1 MNRKTK
7 IFKDFSKMATD
18 AFGTFSGLRKEI
30 ETIAKIKI
38 DKMINRADLVKR
50 EEFETLKLI
59 VKRLSTKNQKLER
72 LIKNI
77 KKKGIKKPR

>member
-50 EEFETLKLI
+50 EEFETLK
-59 VKRLSTKNQKLER
+59 
-72 LIKNI
+72 
-77 KKKGIKKPR
+77 

>member
-38 DKMINRADLVKR
+38 DKAL
-50 EEFETLKLI
+50 
-59 VKRLSTKNQKLER
+59 KRLETPSEVVATE
-72 LIKNI
+72 
-77 KKKGIKKPR
+77 